1 MDSLYLIA
9 HKVRG
14 QLAFDVAVRVA
25 LSGGE
30 EIWMIPTSGHRAYPL
45 AHQALGDLFD
55 YMTVFANGEEW
66 EALPDHYPEP
76 QRKGTFAQIRARV
89 AAAIA

>member
-1 MDSLYLIA
+1 MDALYLIL

-14 QLAFDVAVRVA
+14 QPALDVAQRIA

-30 EIWMIPTSGHRAYPL
+30 EIWMIPTSGHRAYPF
-45 AHQALGDLFD
+45 AHQALGGSFD
-55 YMTVFANGEEW
+55 HMTMFANGAEW
-66 EALPDHYPEP
+66 DELPDHYPSA
-76 QRKGTFAQIRARV
+76 QRKSLLAQLRARV